1 VMRLNVAILAGG
13 KGSRIGLDKGFLEL
27 RGKRFA
33 EILLERFDGCN
44 VVFVCRDDEQ
54 ADVYRRNF
62 NCRVIVDSVKDFGP
76 LAGIHSALNYFRD
89 YVLIVA
95 VDMPLVKRK
104 LAEFIYKKGR
114 GYDALIPMWS
124 DGKLEPLLACY
135 SHNAIEEVERCIRL
149 GIRKVSRAF
158 ERLNVLYYPIEN
170 LKIFDE
176 RLISFVN
183 VNTPK
188 DLEMVRCSLTD
199 SEDR

>member
-1 VMRLNVAILAGG
+1 MRLNVAILAGG

-27 RGKRFA
+27 RGRRFA
-33 EILLERFDGCN
+33 EILLERFDGCD
-44 VVFVCRDDEQ
+44 VVFVCRDYEQ
-54 ADVYRRNF
+54 AEIYRRSF
-62 NCRVIVDSVKDFGP
+62 NCRVIVDSVKDFSP

-104 LAEFIYKKGR
+104 LAEFIYKKGI

-135 SHNAIEEVERCIRL
+135 SYTSFGEIERCIAK
-149 GIRKVSRAF
+149 GIRKVSKPF
-158 ERLNVLYYPIEN
+158 ERLNTLYYPIEN
-170 LKIFDE
+170 LRIFDE

-188 DLEMVRCSLTD
+188 DLEMVRCSLID
-199 SEDR
+199 LEDR